1 MLVAV
6 EVIAPEPFQDD
17 PGIIVQNAGIAS
29 SRVSNLLRDRMANSL
44 HIGQAGLREAAVGA
58 LGILVALHCRTEV
71 RYTGPEAALLL
82 DLVRQ

>member
-1 MLVAV
+1 M
-6 EVIAPEPFQDD
+6 
-17 PGIIVQNAGIAS
+17 AS
-29 SRVSNLLRDRMANSL
+29 SL